1 MSTLVEESDIVG
13 EDGRAKGRRG
23 QDVPRG
29 YKQDVLFGGYP

>member
-23 QDVPRG
+23 QMSQEG
-29 YKQDVLFGGYP
+29 YKTGCFV